1 VLLTVSNVAK
11 AFGVD
16 QILTGV
22 SLRLDAREKVAL
34 VGRNGT
40 GKTTLLKILTG
51 QYEPDSGN
59 VQIAKGAKIGYLRR
73 QRRRL
78 KGSSACRLG

>member
-59 VQIAKGAKIGYLRR
+59 VQIAKGAKIGYLR
-73 QRRRL
+73 QEAL
-78 KGSSACRLG
+78 VANA